1 MNPNAVGEEFF
12 TYDALN
18 LLHND
23 LFNVLSQV
31 KIDDVILVPFKINF
45 SCRNPFN
52 TFLLTND
59 FTDSLNFPCVNVSNA
74 NESDEYF
81 LSIVYCYLYSL
92 LLSNDNIDSSKYDL
106 ETFASVIEFKGV
118 YIYKNNVYAF
128 IDLTKLDIHIN
139 LMNRDSNYWF
149 ALIDEIVNKKQIC
162 NITINYEVTDFF
174 LKNNAFIYFK
184 NSKKEPIEV
193 PSVVYTGSNEKMLQF
208 RFMFGNVASDN
219 NAILSSGFYFT
230 NYTNSFRQGGW
241 SPDYKVEF
249 KYGKK
254 ITEDEHD
261 GSDKNGKYVKGGIIR
276 YAIFLGNNLVK
287 MNYPNDS
294 IDDSEIKKKKIN
306 LLHELNNNEYI
317 YEKMI
322 LRISDHDGLWKQN
335 YDSVY
340 LGNLELDNGEYLKN
354 TPIYV
359 VDDYYCHTP
368 LSYHYIDKKTLGN
381 KFDENCNYQI
391 M

>member
-92 LLSNDNIDSSKYDL
+92 LLSNDNIDCSKYDL

-118 YIYKNNVYAF
+118 YIYENNVYAF

-139 LMNRDSNYWF
+139 LM
-149 ALIDEIVNKKQIC
+149 
-162 NITINYEVTDFF
+162 
-174 LKNNAFIYFK
+174 IYCDTH
-184 NSKKEPIEV
+184 I
-193 PSVVYTGSNEKMLQF
+193 
-208 RFMFGNVASDN
+208 
-219 NAILSSGFYFT
+219 
-230 NYTNSFRQGGW
+230 
-241 SPDYKVEF
+241 
-249 KYGKK
+249 
-254 ITEDEHD
+254 
-261 GSDKNGKYVKGGIIR
+261 
-276 YAIFLGNNLVK
+276 
-287 MNYPNDS
+287 
-294 IDDSEIKKKKIN
+294 
-306 LLHELNNNEYI
+306 
-317 YEKMI
+317 
-322 LRISDHDGLWKQN
+322 
-335 YDSVY
+335 
-340 LGNLELDNGEYLKN
+340 
-354 TPIYV
+354 
-359 VDDYYCHTP
+359 
-368 LSYHYIDKKTLGN
+368 
-381 KFDENCNYQI
+381 
-391 M
+391 